1 MNAKT
6 KAAAASYA
14 RALVAAA
21 LPVWTA
27 TQDWKATS
35 HALWAAA
42 LPVIMRWANP
52 ADPNFGRDNG
62 SEKNH

>member
-1 MNAKT
+1 MNPKV
-6 KAAAASYA
+6 KAALASYA

-27 TQDWKATS
+27 TNDPKATA

-52 ADPNFGRDNG
+52 ADPTIGRSNNG
-62 SEKNH
+62 

>member
-1 MNAKT
+1 MSPKT

-27 TQDWKATS
+27 TGDWKATL

-42 LPVIMRWANP
+42 LPVLMRWANP
-52 ADPNFGRDNG
+52 ADPNFGRNSG
-62 SEKNH
+62 SEKDN

>member
-1 MNAKT
+1 MNPKV
-6 KAAAASYA
+6 KAALASYA

-27 TQDWKATS
+27 TNDWKATAHS
-35 HALWAAA
+35 LWAAA

-52 ADPNFGRDNG
+52 NDPNIGRSNG
-62 SEKNH
+62 

>member
-1 MNAKT
+1 MNPRH
-6 KAAAASYA
+6 KAALASYA

-27 TQDWKATS
+27 TNDWKATL

-52 ADPNFGRDNG
+52 ADTQIGRSND
-62 SEKNH
+62 SK

>member
-1 MNAKT
+1 MKLSPKM
-6 KAAAASYA
+6 KAALASYA

-27 TQDWKATS
+27 TGDPKATL

-52 ADPNFGRDNG
+52 NDPNIGRASNG
-62 SEKNH
+62 

>member
-1 MNAKT
+1 MNPKLQ
-6 KAAAASYA
+6 AALASYA

-27 TQDWKATS
+27 TQDPKATA

-52 ADPNFGRDNG
+52 NDPNIGRGNNG
-62 SEKNH
+62 

>member
-1 MNAKT
+1 MNPKV
-6 KAAAASYA
+6 KAALASYA

-27 TQDWKATS
+27 TNDWKATT

-52 ADPNFGRDNG
+52 ADTTIGRGGNG
-62 SEKNH
+62 

>member
-1 MNAKT
+1 MNLNPKLQ
-6 KAAAASYA
+6 AALASYA

-27 TQDWKATS
+27 TNDPKATL

-52 ADPNFGRDNG
+52 SDPAMGRTSGN
-62 SEKNH
+62 K

>member
-1 MNAKT
+1 MNPKIQ
-6 KAAAASYA
+6 AAAASYA
-14 RALVAAA
+14 RSLVAAA

-27 TQDWKATS
+27 TGSWKATS

-52 ADPNFGRDNG
+52 ADQSFGRV
-62 SEKNH
+62 EEPAP

>member
-1 MNAKT
+1 MNSKT

-21 LPVWTA
+21 LPVWVA
-27 TQDWKATS
+27 TNNWQATL

-42 LPVIMRWANP
+42 LPVVMRWANP
-52 ADPNFGRDNG
+52 NDTAIGRNDG
-62 SEKNH
+62 K